1 MSLFSQKE
9 YKYIFSGFL
18 SQGKCLEEGFL
29 CLLVDKVIKIIE
41 SSSFKLLIEPD
52 MKKICKSNKARKEWK
67 HYSLL
72 RKTRRIRF

>member
-9 YKYIFSGFL
+9 YKYIFPGFL

-41 SSSFKLLIEPD
+41 SSSFKLLIEAD
-52 MKKICKSNKARKEWK
+52 MKKICKSNKAGKEWK
-67 HYSLL
+67 HYSLV

>member
-1 MSLFSQKE
+1 MYHTWQYHDKWFANTPVMSLFSQKE

-41 SSSFKLLIEPD
+41 SSSFKLLIELD
-52 MKKICKSNKARKEWK
+52 MKKN
-67 HYSLL
+67 LQV
-72 RKTRRIRF
+72 

>member
-41 SSSFKLLIEPD
+41 SSSFKLLIELD
-52 MKKICKSNKARKEWK
+52 MKKN
-67 HYSLL
+67 LQV
-72 RKTRRIRF
+72 